1 MQEQRRSMKKKKD
14 RTTQEWI
21 PIKNIFKGGIIK
33 KHDDNYI
40 KIIKIS
46 PINYNLKSIIE
57 KESILNSYKLFLKT
71 CNFNFQILI
80 QSNREDLSKHIESIN
95 SEKNKNS
102 LKIQNLS
109 EKYINF
115 IKKINNKNKS
125 SNKKFYII
133 IEEKQ
138 QNKSE
143 DIIIQELNDKYLKIK
158 DCLSRCGNTVES
170 IEKIEE
176 CRNILFQF
184 LNIRL
189 NNLE

>member
-1 MQEQRRSMKKKKD
+1 MKKKKD